1 MKEEAILDIERKAVE
16 RLNNLRRDSEISEQ
30 QLGEMAFPRATNK
43 RAKINALRI
52 PRSNT
57 GSPLRF
63 RLGDF
68 CSICHALGKHPG
80 VELVK
85 LWDNVDTSNE

>member
-1 MKEEAILDIERKAVE
+1 MKEASILDIERKAIE
-16 RLNNLRRDSEISEQ
+16 RLNNLRRSAGISEG
-30 QLGEMAFPRATNK
+30 QLGESAFPEAANK
-43 RAKINALRI
+43 RAKVNALRI

-80 VELVK
+80 VELTL